1 MLHNEKETLLHTRH
15 QDCILYECHNPEK
28 GMCIYGIYV
37 KYVWNIY
44 GILKL
49 KLELTLLII
58 SKHDIFVITR
68 LTSSVD
74 VYMFFYNFL

>member
-1 MLHNEKETLLHTRH
+1 MNVIIQK
-15 QDCILYECHNPEK
+15 NP

-68 LTSSVD
+68 LTQIECYASLICRC
-74 VYMFFYNFL
+74 VYFL